1 VTSRETEALQALL
14 AHHRR
19 LGEEMQR
26 RVGAVTAAAEAGGS
40 LAPATS
46 NLLAYLASDVLP
58 HAYAEEDTIYRAA
71 AAQTDLAGTIS
82 EMITEHRVLATA
94 ASRLA
99 GGLDDSSAL
108 MQAKMLSALITSH
121 VVKEN
126 EVLLP
131 ALLADDSVD
140 LEDLLEQLEGRLA
153 ESPEEQASRVGARV
167 IL

>member
-1 VTSRETEALQALL
+1 VTSRQTRALQGLL

-19 LGEEMQR
+19 LGEGMQR
-26 RVGAVTAAAEAGGS
+26 RVAAVMGAAAAGGS
-40 LAPATS
+40 LAAATS
-46 NLLAYLASDVLP
+46 DLLAYLSCEVLP
-58 HAYAEEDTIYRAA
+58 HAYAEEDTVYRAA
-71 AAQTDLAGTIS
+71 AGQTDLAGTIS

-108 MQAKMLSALITSH
+108 MQAKMLSALMTSH

-140 LEDLLEQLEGRLA
+140 LADLLERLQERLA
-153 ESPEEQASRVGARV
+153 ESPEEQAGRTGPRV

>member
-1 VTSRETEALQALL
+1 VTSRETKALQVLL
-14 AHHRR
+14 AQHRR
-19 LGEEMQR
+19 LGEGMQR
-26 RVGAVTAAAEAGGS
+26 RVAAVTGAAAAGGS
-40 LAPATS
+40 LAAATS
-46 NLLAYLASDVLP
+46 DLLAYLASDVLP

-71 AAQTDLAGTIS
+71 AGQTDLAGTIS

-131 ALLADDSVD
+131 ALLADDAVD
-140 LEDLLEQLEGRLA
+140 LADLLEELRERLA
-153 ESPEEQASRVGARV
+153 ESPEQQASRVGARV